1 MFPSP
6 RRAKRSEPDFTR
18 TTARCLLRGNTF
30 VDETDR
36 MTGILELRRGAREAS
51 SEELCKTASADG
63 EGSRL
68 GGIARKIVGCGVQD
82 CVQLPG
88 GKVTSSLG
96 AAQTHPIPDHCHEVE
111 VIVWKAGGRGPQT
124 KSPGDLAKDWRS
136 IANTPQGLGYGG
148 REGCG
153 GRRRPSPPGGALQGP
168 SRPNMVFGRQCPR
181 LWFRAAQLRVCI
193 PVGLGPLRR
202 VGPVQNSRWI

>member
-1 MFPSP
+1 M
-6 RRAKRSEPDFTR
+6 
-18 TTARCLLRGNTF
+18 
-30 VDETDR
+30 DETDR

-96 AAQTHPIPDHCHEVE
+96 AALTYPIPDHCHEVE
-111 VIVWKAGGRGPQT
+111 VIVWKA
-124 KSPGDLAKDWRS
+124 
-136 IANTPQGLGYGG
+136 
-148 REGCG
+148 
-153 GRRRPSPPGGALQGP
+153 
-168 SRPNMVFGRQCPR
+168 
-181 LWFRAAQLRVCI
+181 
-193 PVGLGPLRR
+193 
-202 VGPVQNSRWI
+202 